1 MQSLWAVPAASD
13 LPSMG
18 AMSTRDRALRTA
30 RGGGRILPL
39 IGAPVLSMPDHVRR
53 AAQEALD
60 EPDPRD
66 SRGLPE
72 LRAAIAAELSA
83 YGLDVDPERRLL
95 VTHGAMQGLS
105 VVLRTVLA
113 PGDEVIV
120 PTPTF
125 FFDGAVREA
134 GASPVY
140 VPSRES
146 DGWVLDVAGLEA
158 AITSRT
164 RVILLCNPNN
174 PTGDLPD
181 ATTLSAVVDLAAQH
195 GLLIVSDDS
204 WQHFT
209 YDGRRYQPI
218 EAYAER
224 WPHIVTITSLSKYY
238 ALASWRLGYV
248 LGPPS
253 IVDAVERRFQWES
266 VCCGIVPQRA
276 AVAALTGPRDWLQDA
291 LSEYQAKRDL
301 VCDGIVAAGLP
312 EPVRPAAGAFLLVD
326 CSALGSTP
334 DGIEHV
340 LLQNGIAAVR
350 GSDMHGPA
358 GHVRLVYG
366 ADVPTLTALTS
377 ALAAAVEQTSTGGN
391 L

>member
-1 MQSLWAVPAASD
+1 
-13 LPSMG
+13 
-18 AMSTRDRALRTA
+18 MSTRDRALRTA

-39 IGAPVLSMPDHVRR
+39 IGAPVLPMPAHVRR

-95 VTHGAMQGLS
+95 ITHGAMQGLS

-146 DGWVLDVAGLEA
+146 DGWALDVAGLEA
-158 AITSRT
+158 AISSRT

-181 ATTLSAVVDLAAQH
+181 AATLSAVVDLAAQH
-195 GLLIVSDDS
+195 GLLVVSDDS

-326 CSALGSTP
+326 CSALGSTSSE
-334 DGIEHV
+334 IEDV

-350 GSDMHGPA
+350 GADLHGPA

-366 ADVPTLTALTS
+366 ADVPTLSALTG
-377 ALAAAVEQTSTGGN
+377 ALAAAVEQTRGGRTV
-391 L
+391 